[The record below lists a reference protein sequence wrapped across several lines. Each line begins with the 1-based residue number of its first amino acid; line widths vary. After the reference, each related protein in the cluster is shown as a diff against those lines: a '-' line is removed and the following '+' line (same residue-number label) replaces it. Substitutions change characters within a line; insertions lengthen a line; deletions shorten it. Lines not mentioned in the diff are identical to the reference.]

1 MIGGAMRKR
10 MIELAIV
17 VALAGG
23 IVAGGQSVAALADA
37 GPHASC
43 LGFEAS
49 AIAPAGTSDE
59 FPGGVPDLLA
69 AVRTFGVPV
78 GVIYR
83 DVAKL
88 HEGSHEACDEATE

>member
-1 MIGGAMRKR
+1 VIGETMRKR
-10 MIELAIV
+10 LIELTIL

-23 IVAGGQSVAALADA
+23 IVGAQSVTAVADA

-49 AIAPAGTSDE
+49 GIAPAGTSDE
-59 FPGGVPDLLA
+59 FPGGVTELLA
-69 AVRTFGVPV
+69 AVRTFGVPIGYV
-78 GVIYR
+78 YR

-88 HEGSHEACDEATE
+88 HEGSHGACDEATE

>member
-1 MIGGAMRKR
+1 MRKR
-10 MIELAIV
+10 LIELTIL

-23 IVAGGQSVAALADA
+23 IVGAQSLTALADA

-59 FPGGVPDLLA
+59 FPGGVPELLA

-78 GVIYR
+78 GAVYG

-88 HEGSHEACDEATE
+88 HEGSHEACDEATG

>member
-1 MIGGAMRKR
+1 MRKR
-10 MIELAIV
+10 LIELTLIA
-17 VALAGG
+17 ALAGG
-23 IVAGGQSVAALADA
+23 IVGAQSVGALADA
-37 GPHASC
+37 GPNASC

-59 FPGGVPDLLA
+59 FPGGVPELLA
-69 AVRTFGVPV
+69 VVRTFGVPV
-78 GVIYR
+78 GVVFR